1 MGGRTP
7 TVPYRCIAVVPRQR
21 RVKGTKMPI
30 GRPHGSPRPMP
41 MPDALRTW
49 LRLGEIRVQVMPMLI
64 VFSGGETSQ

>member
-21 RVKGTKMPI
+21 RVKGIKMPI
-30 GRPHGSPRPMP
+30 GRPHGSPGPMP

-49 LRLGEIRVQVMPMLI
+49 LRLGDTRASHADVV
-64 VFSGGETSQ
+64 VFFGGETSE

>member
-7 TVPYRCIAVVPRQR
+7 TVPYCCIAVVPRQR
-21 RVKGTKMPI
+21 RVKGIKMPI
-30 GRPHGSPRPMP
+30 GRPHGSPGPMP